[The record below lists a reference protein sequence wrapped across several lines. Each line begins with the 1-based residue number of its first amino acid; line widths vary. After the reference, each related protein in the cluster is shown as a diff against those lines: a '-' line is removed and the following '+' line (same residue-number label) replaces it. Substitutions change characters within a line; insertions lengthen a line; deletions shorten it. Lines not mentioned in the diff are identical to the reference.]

1 MTRNSIEERSVVT
14 ESKTDSAGSN
24 FDFKAFLT
32 IIRPQ
37 NCFIGGLTVIAG
49 ISMGFKLLPLT
60 TSLWDFLD
68 LFVYSYITYFAVA
81 AGGNVVNDIFD
92 IEIDRIN
99 RPHRALPSGRM
110 SIKQA
115 WYYVAFWIVVGI
127 FFSWL
132 GVATNLMQ
140 GRYVSLSVVIVFVV
154 VAYAYAAKVKSLGLA
169 GNIMVAFSFAFGV
182 IYGAL
187 VYGEVAGGIAG
198 AIAIPLPAWL
208 FFLTAFMVL
217 QARETIKGAEDVEG
231 DAIRDVRTI
240 ARVYGHEAAAF
251 VAAFLNTIGV
261 ICFASVWLL
270 GFANWALW
278 PLLLAGCIVVIGAAI
293 SPLTGPRNEKRL
305 LIGSTLDKIGALIGL
320 IAFVVIPLFDIILGI

>member
-1 MTRNSIEERSVVT
+1 MT
-14 ESKTDSAGSN
+14 ESNDNSVGKGLDL
-24 FDFKAFLT
+24 KAFLT
-32 IIRPQ
+32 IVRPQ
-37 NCFIGGLTVIAG
+37 NCFIGGLTVVAG
-49 ISMGFKLLPLT
+49 IAMGFKLFPLT

-68 LFVYSYITYFAVA
+68 LFIYSYVTYFAVA
-81 AGGNVVNDIFD
+81 AGGNIVNDIYD

-110 SIKQA
+110 TVTQA
-115 WYYVAFWIVVGI
+115 WYYVAFWIIVGL
-127 FFSWL
+127 FFSCL

-140 GRYVSLSVVIVFVV
+140 GRFVSLSVVAVFVV
-154 VAYAYAAKVKSLGLA
+154 IAYAYAAKVKSLGLA

-182 IYGAL
+182 VYGAL
-187 VYGEVAGGIAG
+187 VYGEIAGGITRAF
-198 AIAIPLPAWL
+198 AIPLPVWL

-240 ARVYGHEAAAF
+240 ARVYGHETAAF
-251 VAAFLNTIGV
+251 VAAVLNIIGV
-261 ICFASVWLL
+261 ICFAAVWLL

-278 PLLLAGCIVVIGAAI
+278 PLLVAGCAVVIGAATA
-293 SPLTGPRNEKRL
+293 PLTGPKDERRL

-320 IAFVVIPLFDIILGI
+320 VAFVVIPLFDIILGI